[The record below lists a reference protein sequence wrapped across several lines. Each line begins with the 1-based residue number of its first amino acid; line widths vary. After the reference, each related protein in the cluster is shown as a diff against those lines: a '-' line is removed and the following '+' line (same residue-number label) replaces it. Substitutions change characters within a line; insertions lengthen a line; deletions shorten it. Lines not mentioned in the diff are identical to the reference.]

1 MDEDTII
8 GAGKKFAGKV
18 EGAAGAAMGDAETEA
33 SGRAREFEGAAQQRY
48 GEAADTLR
56 DFARDQPL
64 TALAAAGI
72 GGIILGIVL
81 GRR

>member
-1 MDEDTII
+1 MDEDAII

-33 SGRAREFEGAAQQRY
+33 SGRARELEGEAQQHY
-48 GEAADTLR
+48 GEAADALR
-56 DFARDQPL
+56 GFTMDQPL

-72 GGIILGIVL
+72 AGVVVGIFL